1 MSQTFSPPPFG
12 IYTPAV
18 TFFAED
24 ESIDFAATEQHLARL
39 LDAGVTGLVIH
50 GSNGEATHLLP
61 EEKVEVIQA
70 ARRLIT
76 EKGSKATIMA
86 GCSANSVRETVQALR
101 AAHAAGADH
110 ALVLPPNYWA
120 AAMTKPV
127 LKGYFL
133 DVAAQSPLPIVLYN
147 FPGVRSGIDLD
158 SDMIGE
164 LAREAPQIVGVK
176 LTCGNIGKLQRL
188 SAEFDA
194 ARFAPL
200 VGKGDFLLPGLVVGG
215 QGAISALANVV
226 PKLHIELVRL
236 YQAGELAKAQE
247 IQKLLS
253 VADWA
258 LQKGGISGVKAAVGK
273 WYGYGNPRARAP
285 LPTVSDAVF
294 AAGVDAIQ
302 KGGDLE
308 KELWGCVILL
318 VVQTRR
324 M

>member
-1 MSQTFSPPPFG
+1 MSQTFNPPPFG

-24 ESIDFAATEQHLARL
+24 ESIDFTATSQHLSRL
-39 LDAGVTGLVIH
+39 LDSGVTGLVIH

-61 EEKVEVIQA
+61 EEKVEVIKT

-76 EKGSKATIMA
+76 EKSSNATIMA
-86 GCSANSVRETVQALR
+86 GCSANSVLETVKALR
-101 AAHAAGADH
+101 EAHAAGADH

-120 AAMTKPV
+120 AAMTKAV

-133 DVAAQSPLPIVLYN
+133 DVARQSPLPIVLYN

-158 SDMIGE
+158 SDIIAE
-164 LAREAPQIVGVK
+164 LAREAKQIVGVK

-194 ARFAPL
+194 TRFAPL

-236 YQAGELAKAQE
+236 YQAGELEKAQE

-285 LPTVSDAVF
+285 LPTVSDEVF

-302 KGGDLE
+302 KVVDLE
-308 KELWGCVILL
+308 NKL
-318 VVQTRR
+318 
-324 M
+324 

>member
-1 MSQTFSPPPFG
+1 MAPTYSPPPFG

-18 TFFAED
+18 TFFNED
-24 ESIDFAATEQHLARL
+24 ESIDYEATSQHFSRL
-39 LDAGVTGLVIH
+39 LDSGVAGLVIH

-61 EEKVEVIQA
+61 DEKVDVIKT
-70 ARRLIT
+70 ARRLIQ
-76 EKGSKATIMA
+76 EKNSKATIMA
-86 GCSANSVRETVQALR
+86 GCSANSVRETVKSLQE
-101 AAHAAGADH
+101 AHAAGADH

-120 AAMTKPV
+120 AAMSKPV
-127 LKGYFL
+127 IKSYYL
-133 DVAAQSPLPIVLYN
+133 DVARQSPLPIVIYN

-158 SDMIGE
+158 SDIIAE
-164 LAREAPQIVGVK
+164 LAAEAPQIVGVK

-188 SAEFDA
+188 SATFDA
-194 ARFAPL
+194 SRFAPL

-236 YQAGELAKAQE
+236 YAAGELAKAQE

-273 WYGYGNPRARAP
+273 WFGYGNSRARAP
-285 LPTVSDAVF
+285 LPTVPDGVF

-302 KGGDLE
+302 KVVDLE
-308 KELWGCVILL
+308 NKL
-318 VVQTRR
+318 
-324 M
+324 

>member
-76 EKGSKATIMA
+76 EKGPKATIMA

-127 LKGYFL
+127 LKSYFL

-302 KGGDLE
+302 KVVDLE
-308 KELWGCVILL
+308 NEL
-318 VVQTRR
+318 
-324 M
+324 